1 MKLNHTNLTVADV
14 EATADFLQEYF
25 ELEKRGGSPAI
36 TILSDET
43 GTVLTLMQG
52 REGEE
57 IEYPSSFHIGFF
69 VERRVVGGRETPTV
83 EGGRLRRDGRE
94 NPPQHLRFLR
104 RGSGRVFH
112 RVWGEIGTSESNRTS
127 QSVLIVSKMCARNT
141 NIQPHSL
148 AACRVGWQTLV
159 PGGR

>member
-14 EATADFLQEYF
+14 ETTADFLQEYF
-25 ELEKRGGSPAI
+25 ELDKRGGGPAI

-69 VERRVVGGRETPTV
+69 VDNESLVDEKHRQLKENGYDVTDVKTRHNTYDFYV
-83 EGGRLRRDGRE
+83 E
-94 NPPQHLRFLR
+94 
-104 RGSGRVFH
+104 
-112 RVWGEIGTSESNRTS
+112 
-127 QSVLIVSKMCARNT
+127 A
-141 NIQPHSL
+141 
-148 AACRVGWQTLV
+148 
-159 PGGR
+159 PGGFSIEFGAR